1 MKSRLKFFYC
11 QNSILFLFTTALY
24 YLLTCLSLKEA
35 LEKQYN
41 EAMYAPILTFY
52 HQIMAQVLNIYPDNT
67 QIQTNSR
74 LRKEKVRGKTELC
87 KTAN

>member
-1 MKSRLKFFYC
+1 MPLCPSSKVGIHFKQYC
-11 QNSILFLFTTALY
+11 YYYY

-52 HQIMAQVLNIYPDNT
+52 HQIMAQLLNIYPDNT

-74 LRKEKVRGKTELC
+74 LRKKVRGKTELC

>member
-1 MKSRLKFFYC
+1 MPLYPNSSWDPIFKQYC
-11 QNSILFLFTTALY
+11 YYYY

>member
-1 MKSRLKFFYC
+1 MPLYPNSSWDPIFKQYC
-11 QNSILFLFTTALY
+11 YYY